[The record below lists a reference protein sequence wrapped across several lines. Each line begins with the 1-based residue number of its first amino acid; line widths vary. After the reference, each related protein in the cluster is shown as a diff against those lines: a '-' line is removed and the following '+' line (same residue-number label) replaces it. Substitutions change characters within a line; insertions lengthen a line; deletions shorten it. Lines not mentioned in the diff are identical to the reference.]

1 MDEATRQHTRQLEEA
16 ARQHEIKLAQLRE
29 KAEKQR

>member
-1 MDEATRQHTRQLEEA
+1 MDEVTRQLEEA
-16 ARQHEIKLAQLRE
+16 ARQHEMKLAQLRE